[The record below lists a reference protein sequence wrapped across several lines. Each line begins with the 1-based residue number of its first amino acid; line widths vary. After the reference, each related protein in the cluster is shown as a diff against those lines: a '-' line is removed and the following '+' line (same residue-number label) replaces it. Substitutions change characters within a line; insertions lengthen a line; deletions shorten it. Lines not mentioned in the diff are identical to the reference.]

1 MCLDNLGRAILT
13 QHLSGHFKRT
23 ILIGLRKESM
33 KSKGQAPAVPE
44 WHHLAH
50 IVMLTSLIRNQQTKL
65 PPFKQYAEKDCCNMP
80 LHVSDKLFDRISEAL
95 LNISLT

>member
-33 KSKGQAPAVPE
+33 KSKGQAPPVQEKASP
-44 WHHLAH
+44 HSHSDADQSH
-50 IVMLTSLIRNQQTKL
+50 QKSTDKASTIRT
-65 PPFKQYAEKDCCNMP
+65 D
-80 LHVSDKLFDRISEAL
+80 
-95 LNISLT
+95 